1 MTLRYEFH
9 RVCCTKIPFL
19 YNCSS
24 LLEAILLCTGMV
36 ASLALVG
43 LQVFLSLMGLS
54 VLPASPTHS
63 HIA

>member
-9 RVCCTKIPFL
+9 RVCCTKIP
-19 YNCSS
+19 
-24 LLEAILLCTGMV
+24 LEAILLCTGMV
-36 ASLALVG
+36 ASLALEG